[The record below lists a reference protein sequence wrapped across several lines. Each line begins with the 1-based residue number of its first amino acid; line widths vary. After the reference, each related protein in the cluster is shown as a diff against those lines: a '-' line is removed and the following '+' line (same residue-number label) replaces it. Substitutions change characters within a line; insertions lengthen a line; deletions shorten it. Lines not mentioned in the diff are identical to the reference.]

1 MLGERIGELNGQ
13 TIGTRILTDEGRG
26 PRMEV
31 TDHAT
36 GVLYGIQVTST
47 VTYIGTLR
55 PNGTITGEGTGFVL
69 TADGHSANFRGT
81 GVGTFT
87 RPGAISW
94 RGAALRGHKHAATCR
109 YLFDLGGS
117 THAVAVE
124 RQEGERVSVRTVPMP
139 AALIL
144 PPAAARCLAGPAAG
158 WGALRASLP
167 V

>member
-94 RGAALRGHKHAATCR
+94 RGA
-109 YLFDLGGS
+109 LFFETTADELSRLNGI
-117 THAVAVE
+117 
-124 RQEGERVSVRTVPMP
+124 
-139 AALIL
+139 AALFEYQVDES
-144 PPAAARCLAGPAAG
+144 GKSEG
-158 WGALRASLP
+158 QFTEWK
-167 V
+167 